1 MDLGRGLPFVT
12 GARRSF
18 NGCWTCR
25 LRRKKCDES
34 PLTCDACTALHIT
47 CHYSQEKPDWMDG
60 GLRQKEMAEQ
70 IKREVKGNAHLRPVQ
85 RSALLPGGYSSLAD
99 SGPESLEDNTEL
111 LNGMQLHDGAPT
123 TSPLRN
129 ADCTSAHTNAPK
141 TATFE
146 RSDTV
151 LLTFYLDYLFP
162 FLFPFYRPSPLQGG
176 RAWILEMMISRPV
189 VRQATLC
196 QSAYFLSLAHE
207 AANHSVDWD
216 TVLTR
221 TRDAFE
227 VLRRSLQLMSGSD
240 ISEHLHGAVR
250 VMASIMQVQR
260 FEIALLSFDNCR
272 AHLNAALSLFKQLL
286 DTSSSGGTEGIRSNF
301 DAFMHKLGPSTWILP
316 AQCIQVPS
324 AEQSAFRFSSSLL
337 FLDDIIASTA
347 LQEEPALYTFHRSL
361 LTSNDGLEPPIQL
374 ETAIGC
380 ENWVFLEIGKVAV
393 LDAWKQ
399 RCKKTG
405 TLDVIELVH
414 RATAIKDGLTAHL
427 TDLERR
433 SRDMQGGGNDLIDIF
448 TVDCHHQFQ
457 APPSQTSLITRV
469 WAHAAL
475 IYLCLVVSGWQPAS
489 VDIRYHVCRSI
500 ELLTFHMPSPTLLR
514 TMVWP
519 FCVTGCLAEPAQ
531 ETQLRGIVENL
542 QPPTIFGT
550 VRKAVE
556 IMESVWRKRETVEIT
571 SFDLATCLRN
581 GGDLV
586 LLV

>member
-1 MDLGRGLPFVT
+1 MELGRRLSLGAS
-12 GARRSF
+12 ARRSF

-34 PLTCDACTALHIT
+34 PGLCDACAALHIT

-60 GLRQKEMAEQ
+60 GLRQKEMAEH
-70 IKREVKGNAHLRPVQ
+70 IKREVKANAHLRPAL
-85 RSALLPGGYSSLAD
+85 RSAHLSGGYISFTDPAS
-99 SGPESLEDNTEL
+99 ERLEGSTEL
-111 LNGMQLHDGAPT
+111 LNGMQLHDEASS

-129 ADCTSAHTNAPK
+129 ADCTASHANTPN
-141 TATFE
+141 TAAFE

-151 LLTFYLDYLFP
+151 LLMFYFDYLFP

-207 AANHSVDWD
+207 AANHSVDWE
-216 TVLTR
+216 TVLAR
-221 TRDAFE
+221 TRDAFQ
-227 VLRRSLQLMSGSD
+227 VLRQSLQLMSGSD

-260 FEIALLSFDNCR
+260 FEIALLSFENCR
-272 AHLNAALSLFKQLL
+272 AHLSAALSLFKQLL
-286 DTSSSGGTEGIRSNF
+286 DTSSTGGIDAVRSAF
-301 DAFMHKLGPSTWILP
+301 DAFMNKLGPSTWVLP

-324 AEQSAFRFSSSLL
+324 AEQSAFRFCSGLL

-347 LQEEPALYTFHRSL
+347 LQEEPALFAFHQSL

-380 ENWVFLEIGKVAV
+380 QNWVFLEIGKVAA

-399 RCKKTG
+399 QCKKTG

-414 RATAIKDGLTAHL
+414 RATAIKDCLISHL
-427 TDLERR
+427 TELERT
-433 SRDMQGGGNDLIDIF
+433 SRDVQVGGNDLMDIF
-448 TVDCHHQFQ
+448 TVDCHHQFKP
-457 APPSQTSLITRV
+457 PPSQTSLITRV

-475 IYLCLVVSGWQPAS
+475 IYLSIVVSGWQPAS

-500 ELLTFHMPSPTLLR
+500 ELLTYHMPSPTLLR

-531 ETQLRGIVENL
+531 EAQLRGIVENL

-550 VRKAVE
+550 VRKALE
-556 IMESVWRKRETVEIT
+556 IMEIVWLKRETDGIT
-571 SFDLATCLRN
+571 SFDLATCLSN
-581 GGDLV
+581 EGDLV